1 MALILSKP
9 RLSHRRGPSRDISLA
24 MPPPLLL
31 MQDINLSFGFTPLL
45 AGAGLAVAAGDRVC
59 LVGRNGSG
67 KSTLL
72 RIAAGLVQPDAG
84 RRFAQPGATIRYL
97 PQEPDLSG
105 FATTLAYVE
114 EGLGREAAEGRHRAL
129 YLLKEL
135 GLTGAEDP
143 ASLSG
148 GEARRAALARVLA
161 PSPDI
166 LLLDEPTN
174 HLDLPGIE
182 WLERELAGMHSGIV
196 LVSHDRR
203 LLERISHTT
212 VWIDR
217 CITRTLNEGFTAFEP
232 WRDAVLEQEESE
244 HHKLVRKIAME
255 EDWLRYGVTARRTR
269 NQKRLGDLQALRQKR
284 KERRA
289 AQGTVRL
296 EAAQAGLSGRLV
308 MVAQGVS
315 KSYGG
320 RPIVRDFSAAV
331 LRGDRV
337 GIVGPNGAGKTTLL
351 NLLTGALAP
360 DSGEVRLGT
369 NLAQVTLDQRRETL
383 DPAQSLSEALTG
395 GSGDTVVVGSQSRHV
410 VGYMKDFLFRAE
422 QARTP
427 VGVLSGG
434 ERARLTL
441 ARSFARPSNLLVL
454 DEPTNDLDLET
465 LDLLQERLA
474 EYPGT
479 VLLVSHDRDFLDRV
493 VTSVI
498 AAEASGRW
506 IEYAGGYADMLAQR
520 ASARGGSPRATALVA
535 KQPRPITGVRA
546 PPAARPRRMSFQ
558 DRHALGTLPARIAA
572 LQTKIAELNAVLA
585 DPDLYTRD
593 PRRFGETTKALAVA
607 RHGLTAVEEQWL
619 NLELLREEIDD
630 AERKS

>member
-1 MALILSKP
+1 
-9 RLSHRRGPSRDISLA
+9 
-24 MPPPLLL
+24 MPLPLLL
-31 MQDINLSFGFTPLL
+31 LQNIIVTFGVTPLL
-45 AGAGLAVAAGDRVC
+45 SGAELAVAAGDRVC

-84 RRFAQPGATIRYL
+84 DRFAQPGTTIHYL
-97 PQEPDLSG
+97 PQEPNLLG

-114 EGLGREAAEGRHRAL
+114 AGFSAADDSRHRAL

-135 GLTGAEDP
+135 GLSGEEDP
-143 ASLSG
+143 AALSG
-148 GEARRAALARVLA
+148 GEARRAALARTLA

-182 WLERELAGMHSGIV
+182 WLERELAGMRSGIV
-196 LVSHDRR
+196 LASHDRR
-203 LLERISHTT
+203 LLERISRTT
-212 VWIDR
+212 VWLDR
-217 CITRTLNEGFTAFEP
+217 GVTRILNEGFKAFEP
-232 WRDAVLEQEESE
+232 WRDAVLEQEAAEQ
-244 HHKLVRKIAME
+244 HKLGRKITME

-269 NQKRLGDLQALRQKR
+269 NQRRLAELLALRRKR
-284 KERRA
+284 KEQRA
-289 AQGTVRL
+289 AQRSVRL

-308 MVAQGVS
+308 AVAQGIS

-320 RPIVRDFSAAV
+320 RSVVKDFSARIM
-331 LRGDRV
+331 RGDRV

-351 NLLTGALAP
+351 NLLTGALMP
-360 DSGEVRLGT
+360 DTGEVRLGT
-369 NLAQVTLDQRRETL
+369 NLAQMTLDQRRESL
-383 DPAQSLSEALTG
+383 DPEQSLTEALTG
-395 GSGDTVVVGSQSRHV
+395 GSGDMVAVAGQSRHV
-410 VGYMKDFLFRAE
+410 VGYMRDFLFRPE

-441 ARSFARPSNLLVL
+441 ARAFARPSNLLVL

-498 AAEASGRW
+498 ATEGNGRW
-506 IEYAGGYADMLAQR
+506 IEYAGGYTDMLAQR
-520 ASARGGSPRATALVA
+520 ELAGRATRPANASVM
-535 KQPRPITGVRA
+535 KPPRPVTVSRA
-546 PPAARPRRMSFQ
+546 QRAARPRRMSFN
-558 DRHALGTLPARIAA
+558 DRRVLEMLSARIGE
-572 LQTKIAELNAVLA
+572 LQTQIAGLNAVLA
-585 DPDLYTRD
+585 DLDLYAHD
-593 PRRFGETTKALAVA
+593 PGRFGATIQALAVA
-607 RHGLTAVEEQWL
+607 RDELAAAEEQWL
-619 NLELLREEIDD
+619 SLEMLREEIDD
-630 AERKS
+630 VEGKA